1 MKPQGMIWFNI
12 LRVVVPLGAIWS
24 LFSPYSA
31 IQGLSLFKAGSAS
44 TMFYSEPMYCC
55 TYIICGIVSAVM
67 GARLAVNL
75 FRKSPRCA
83 NCARD
88 VIIASTITHIATA
101 CADYATLPNYFS
113 FGSVFIQLIVLYLI
127 WVPTCGYLKKRF

>member
-24 LFSPYSA
+24 MFSPYSA

-88 VIIASTITHIATA
+88 VIIAITITHIATA
-101 CADYATLPNYFS
+101 CADYATLPDYFS

>member
-44 TMFYSEPMYCC
+44 TMFYSEPIYCY

-75 FRKSPRCA
+75 FQKSPHCA

-88 VIIASTITHIATA
+88 VIIASTITHIPTA
-101 CADYATLPNYFS
+101 CADKATLTDHFS
-113 FGSVFIQLIVLYLI
+113 LGSVHIELLVL
-127 WVPTCGYLKKRF
+127 

>member
-44 TMFYSEPMYCC
+44 TMFYSEPIYCY

-67 GARLAVNL
+67 GARLTVNL

-101 CADYATLPNYFS
+101 YADYATLPDYFS
-113 FGSVFIQLIVLYLI
+113 FGSVFIQLLVLYLI
-127 WVPTCGYLKKRF
+127 WVPTCSYLKKRF